1 MNVEENSTGYYQK
14 KYKRGTQGTTFYDIM
29 ISSKKKTDKRF
40 EVAAGS
46 SLLSFLF
53 GYLVQRLERLSH
65 KQQVVGSIPTVS
77 I

>member
-53 GYLVQRLERLSH
+53 G
-65 KQQVVGSIPTVS
+65 
-77 I
+77 

>member
-1 MNVEENSTGYYQK
+1 MCYYDSVE
-14 KYKRGTQGTTFYDIM
+14 
-29 ISSKKKTDKRF
+29 KKTDKRL